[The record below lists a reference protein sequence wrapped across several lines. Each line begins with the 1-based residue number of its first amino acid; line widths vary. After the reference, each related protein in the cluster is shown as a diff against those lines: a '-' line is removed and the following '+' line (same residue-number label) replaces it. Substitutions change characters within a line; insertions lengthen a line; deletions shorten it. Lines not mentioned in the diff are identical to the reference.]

1 VISQKKRLS
10 RAIAYIFTKKKM
22 TLALMPQSEFMT
34 RKQIAAI
41 VGIHKDTPNGIVIIK
56 RGDRAPLVCLTS
68 STSDKRYSDTA
79 IVQNPN
85 EVLYSFREQATKKD
99 GTPYKHPKPF
109 ETHGPCFEN
118 KSIYQAL
125 QKYPE
130 LQVVLCM
137 KHACNTWT
145 ICNDPFI
152 LRGASFNPVT
162 KKGHFILYKPRATR
176 GLFNRLQ
183 IREVE
188 EDE

>member
-1 VISQKKRLS
+1 
-10 RAIAYIFTKKKM
+10 M
-22 TLALMPQSEFMT
+22 TLALVPQSEFMT
-34 RKQIAAI
+34 RQRVAAI
-41 VGIHKDTPNGIVIIK
+41 VGIHKDTPNGIVLIK
-56 RGDRAPLVCLTS
+56 RGNGAPLICLTS

-85 EVLYSFREQATKKD
+85 EVLYSFREQAVKKN

-118 KSIYQAL
+118 KSIYEAL

-137 KHACNTWT
+137 KHACNKWT

-162 KKGHFILYKPRATR
+162 KKGHFIIYKPRATR